1 MPAPTHRRHPEERAA
16 RKLQR
21 ATRRENRLA
30 PLCALKPA
38 LPAPHPHAPSLLV
51 LPLTTPLRGES
62 PPTVSF
68 TFHLLTFSGSGRPQ
82 TPPTGGG
89 ESAPPRPAISG
100 EYDLSIRG
108 EAVVDWLRGSSW
120 AGKAAQSLRKCPGGR
135 GDGPAASAHAPCTR
149 SAGGSDGGSV
159 CEAGAAEPPGFGV
172 VSQVRGAGCPG

>member
-1 MPAPTHRRHPEERAA
+1 MPAPSHRRLPEERAA
-16 RKLQR
+16 GDRQHT
-21 ATRRENRLA
+21 TRRENRL
-30 PLCALKPA
+30 PTLCSPKSA
-38 LPAPHPHAPSLLV
+38 LPASHPHAPSLLV

-120 AGKAAQSLRKCPGGR
+120 EGEGSTESARVSWWPRGGASRLRACP
-135 GDGPAASAHAPCTR
+135 
-149 SAGGSDGGSV
+149 
-159 CEAGAAEPPGFGV
+159 
-172 VSQVRGAGCPG
+172 VRMQTPRQ